1 MDIMIESILKAT
13 KIDKVLIATVA
24 GTSDTLT
31 GDILDLQNCDSV
43 MGVAILGDVTNTA
56 VVTLKAYT
64 GDNSALSD
72 GAYETVTATV
82 TATETS
88 ADDKL
93 LILDVVKPGKRYC
106 RFDLVRATA
115 NAVVDGIIGLRYNY
129 KAVPTTQGTDV
140 VNSNIN
146 VN

>member
-1 MDIMIESILKAT
+1 MILSLLKEG
-13 KIDKVLIATVA
+13 KFDKVLVATAA
-24 GTSDTLT
+24 GTDDTLT

-43 MGVAILGDVTNTA
+43 TGIAILGDVTATS

-64 GDNSALSD
+64 GDDSALSD

-82 TATETS
+82 TADATS
-88 ADDKL
+88 GDNKL
-93 LILDVVKPGKRYC
+93 LVLDVIRPGKRYV

-115 NAVVDGIIGLRYNY
+115 NAVVDGIVGIRYNY
-129 KAVPTTQGTDV
+129 RALPTTQPDDV
-140 VNSNIN
+140 VDSDIS

>member
-1 MDIMIESILKAT
+1 MIESILKAT
-13 KIDKVLIATVA
+13 KIDKVLVATAA
-24 GTSDTLT
+24 GTADTLT

-43 MGVAILGDVTNTA
+43 MGIAILGDVTNTA

-64 GDNSALSD
+64 GDNSALAD

-82 TATETS
+82 TADATS

-93 LILDVVKPGKRYC
+93 LVLDIVKPGKRYC
-106 RFDLVRATA
+106 RFDLTRATA
-115 NAVVDGIIGLRYNY
+115 NAVVDGIIGIRYNY

-140 VNSNIN
+140 VDSDIN

>member
-1 MDIMIESILKAT
+1 MLESMLKAT
-13 KIDKVLIATVA
+13 KIDKVLVATAA

-82 TATETS
+82 TATETT
-88 ADDKL
+88 ADNKL
-93 LILDVVKPGKRYC
+93 LVLDIIKPGKRYC

>member
-1 MDIMIESILKAT
+1 MIESMLKAT
-13 KIDKVLIATVA
+13 MVDKVLIATVA

-82 TATETS
+82 TATETT
-88 ADDKL
+88 ADNKL
-93 LILDVVKPGKRYC
+93 LILDVIKPGKRYC

-140 VNSNIN
+140 VDSDIN